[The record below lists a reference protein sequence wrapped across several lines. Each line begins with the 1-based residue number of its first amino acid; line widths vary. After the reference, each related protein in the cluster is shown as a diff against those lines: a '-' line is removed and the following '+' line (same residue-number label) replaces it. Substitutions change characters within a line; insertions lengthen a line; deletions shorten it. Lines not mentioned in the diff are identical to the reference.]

1 MIAATRNTI
10 AKHDSKIQQRN
21 AIAKHDSK
29 TRQQNTIVKHDS
41 ETRQRN
47 TIAKHNSEA
56 RYQNRIAKHKSETQ
70 QQNTIAKHD
79 IKTGQQNTKAKHDS
93 ETHCEAFCLLQLR
106 LFEQFSMPV
115 RSGTQAKI
123 YRVASVYFFILKLI
137 HNRRFNKLVLKTT
150 LSSLSGLGLG
160 EQIGT
165 TEALKV

>member
-56 RYQNRIAKHKSETQ
+56 RYQNRIAKHNSKTQ
-70 QQNTIAKHD
+70 QRNMISKQDSKTQKRNTIAKL
-79 IKTGQQNTKAKHDS
+79 TVKH
-93 ETHCEAFCLLQLR
+93 F
-106 LFEQFSMPV
+106 
-115 RSGTQAKI
+115 
-123 YRVASVYFFILKLI
+123 VYCSFVYLNSFPCQYEVELKLKSTESHPYI
-137 HNRRFNKLVLKTT
+137 FLTLHLYNRRFNKLVLKTT